1 VLEPGT
7 NKTVSQMAPLP
18 YLKVAILSILISSVS
33 VLVCIFFYTTPIYFA
48 TSDLAKNVALPN
60 VDRARMVCLQYF
72 LCVCF
77 AQLTYIGPA
86 AALASAAICSLCE
99 RYKRKGADFFNSLY
113 LAPVVSL
120 VVFSINPPTPFLIPF
135 DAAIWRTF
143 YLPASRSHMVQPL
156 LDSVAYKGMDSAALI
171 ALLGSPD
178 YEKTNPDASGKLGY
192 SVGADNGKRL
202 YFYVDKHKKV
212 FDSKVEVNAVD
223 WFDGGY
229 GK

>member
-1 VLEPGT
+1 MIELET
-7 NKTVSQMAPLP
+7 NQSVSQMAPLP
-18 YLKVAILSILISSVS
+18 YLKVAILSILVSSVS

-60 VDRARMVCLQYF
+60 VDRARMVCLQYL

-77 AQLTYIGPA
+77 AQLTYLGPT
-86 AALASAAICSLCE
+86 AALASAAFCCLCQ
-99 RYKRKGADFFNSLY
+99 RYKRTGAGFCNSLY
-113 LAPVVSL
+113 LAPLVSL
-120 VVFSINPPTPFLIPF
+120 VVFSINPPAQVLIPF

-143 YLPASRSHMVQPL
+143 YLPASRSHMVKPL
-156 LDSVAYKGMDSAALI
+156 LDSVAYKGMNSAALI

-178 YEKTNPDASGKLGY
+178 YEKTNLDASGKFGY
-192 SVGADNGKRL
+192 SVGENNAKQL
-202 YFYVDKHKKV
+202 YFYFDKHKKV
-212 FDSKVEVNAVD
+212 FDSKVEENGVD